1 VPRVVEAV
9 TRRSWVQHLRALS
22 AVDFRS
28 PLSRRQA
35 RGNDA
40 RKVRRL
46 FDNAVNV
53 PSFTQVDR
61 VAGRKKG
68 MYHYA

>member
-1 VPRVVEAV
+1 MPCAKSCGSRYKEVMGATFEGA
-9 TRRSWVQHLRALS
+9 RSG
-22 AVDFRS
+22 FRS

-46 FDNAVNV
+46 SDNAVNV

-61 VAGRKKG
+61 
-68 MYHYA
+68 